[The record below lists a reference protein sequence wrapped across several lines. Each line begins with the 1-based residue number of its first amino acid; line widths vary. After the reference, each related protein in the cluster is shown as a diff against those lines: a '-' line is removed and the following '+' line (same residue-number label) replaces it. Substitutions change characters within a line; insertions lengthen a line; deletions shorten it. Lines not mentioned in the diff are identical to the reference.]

1 MISDWSDLQTILAIA
16 TEGTLSGAARRLGVN
31 QSTMSRRLQAIE
43 QALDAAIFRRI
54 EDGRLR
60 PTAAAERLIETA
72 QQVEALVGHA
82 NTALAARPVPLR
94 LATCEVLS
102 AVFATPALACWR
114 EHTGE
119 PAELSVYDNLFVLP
133 ADEFDVMI
141 TPLESA
147 PSEMVGRRIG
157 RLDWGLYA
165 SSAYLAG
172 RPLRPDADTLAGHL
186 VISAAGSLADIPV
199 YRWLAELGGTS
210 IFRASSV
217 ITQRD
222 MAANGAG
229 IALLPASVLTPTDG
243 LVSLESMLK
252 PPPSDVW
259 MVARRATA
267 SQPRVRRFLDWAGK
281 HFHQAPSLN
290 RKAG

>member
-43 QALDAAIFRRI
+43 QSLDAALFRRL

-72 QQVEALVGHA
+72 RQVEALVGNA
-82 NTALAARPVPLR
+82 NAALAARPVPIR

-102 AVFATPALACWR
+102 AVFAAPALAGWR
-114 EHTGE
+114 EMTGE
-119 PAELSVYDNLFVLP
+119 PVELSVYDNLFVLP

-147 PSEMVGRRIG
+147 PTEMVGRRIG
-157 RLDWGLYA
+157 RLDWDFYA
-165 SSAYLAG
+165 APDYART
-172 RPLRPDADTLAGHL
+172 RPLAADVATLDGHD
-186 VISAAGSLADIPV
+186 VIHAAGSLAEV
-199 YRWLAELGGTS
+199 AAYRRLPDLGGRPV
-210 IFRASSV
+210 FRSSSV
-217 ITQRD
+217 VAQRD
-222 MAANGAG
+222 MAVTGAG
-229 IALLPASVLTPTDG
+229 IALLPACVVLPEHG
-243 LVSLESMLK
+243 LVRFENRMQ
-252 PPPSDVW
+252 PPPAEVW

-267 SQPRVRRFLDWAGK
+267 AQPRVRRFLDWATG
-281 HFHQAPSLN
+281 HFRSAPLAL
-290 RKAG
+290 KAG

>member
-16 TEGTLSGAARRLGVN
+16 TEGTLTAAARRLGVN

-43 QALDAAIFRRI
+43 QALDAALFRRL

-72 QQVEALVGHA
+72 RQVEALVGHA
-82 NTALAARPVPLR
+82 NTALAASPVPLR

-102 AVFATPALACWR
+102 AVFAAPALAGWR

-147 PSEMVGRRIG
+147 PTDMVGRRVG
-157 RLDWGLYA
+157 RLDWDFYA
-165 SSAYLAG
+165 SPGYARA
-172 RPLRPDADTLAGHL
+172 RPLAADATGFDGHD
-186 VISAAGSLADIPV
+186 VIHAAGSLAEV
-199 YRWLAELGGTS
+199 ATYRRLGDLGGRS
-210 IFRASSV
+210 VFRSSSV
-217 ITQRD
+217 VAQRD
-222 MAANGAG
+222 MAATGAG
-229 IALLPASVLTPTDG
+229 IALLPACIVLPEHG
-243 LVSLESMLK
+243 LVRLENRLQ
-252 PPPSDVW
+252 PPPAEVW

-267 SQPRVRRFLDWAGK
+267 AQPRVRRFLDWAGER
-281 HFHQAPSLN
+281 FRAAPPAL
-290 RKAG
+290 KAG